1 MPAQTLDTPEPP
13 AATPPPPRAQPPSL
27 ELEQLQEA
35 WQRTIVPAVEERSV
49 PAASV
54 LREAHP
60 AGLSAD
66 TLTVEF
72 PATATFHRTIAEEP
86 KNATLL
92 EDALYE
98 VTGRKLGVAF
108 AEGEARGEAAVE
120 DDGPAGEEHI
130 LELVKETFDAE
141 ERDE

>member
-1 MPAQTLDTPEPP
+1 MAP
-13 AATPPPPRAQPPSL
+13 PPSL

-35 WQRTIVPAVEERSV
+35 WQRTIVPAVEERSI

-60 AGLSAD
+60 AGLADD

-72 PATATFHRTIAEEP
+72 PASAAFHRQLAEEP

-92 EDALYE
+92 AEALYE
-98 VTGRKLGVAF
+98 VTGRHLGLAF
-108 AEGEARGEAAVE
+108 AEGEARHAPDE
-120 DDGPAGEEHI
+120 DEEPAGEENI
-130 LELVKETFDAE
+130 LELVKETFDAHERE
-141 ERDE
+141 E

>member
-1 MPAQTLDTPEPP
+1 VEGVRGNREVPP
-13 AATPPPPRAQPPSL
+13 TTKAPVPPPSL

-35 WQRTIVPAVEERSV
+35 WQRTILPAVEERSI

-60 AGLSAD
+60 AELAGD

-72 PATATFHRTIAEEP
+72 PASAAFHRQLAAEP

-92 EDALYE
+92 ADALYE

-108 AEGEARGEAAVE
+108 AEGEASAEDTAADEEPPGE
-120 DDGPAGEEHI
+120 DQI
-130 LELVKETFDAE
+130 LELVKDTFDAH
-141 ERDE
+141 ERED